1 MASITL
7 DLWLITLSLCPG
19 GSAEKREAAGFGAS
33 RRGSGEHN
41 FPRDPKKKK
50 NAKSWLQLSVLSYI
64 FQGHL
69 QERTWSEPS
78 ERPDGSM
85 GDQKG
90 EDMGGAVRKV
100 RAGRTRKFSPMPLFL
115 QVGKLRSREE
125 QGPAQGQE

>member
-1 MASITL
+1 MEAL
-7 DLWLITLSLCPG
+7 RKERLQDLGLLG
-19 GSAEKREAAGFGAS
+19 EALENTTFLGTQ
-33 RRGSGEHN
+33 
-41 FPRDPKKKK
+41 KKKK

-90 EDMGGAVRKV
+90 KDNGGAVRKV